1 MQAVARGW
9 LLRRKVCHIPA
20 RDVDAVLK
28 DLHQKDKGLGR

>member
-9 LLRRKVCHIPA
+9 IIRRKVCYIPA
-20 RDVDAVLK
+20 RDVEAVLK